1 MIYSRA
7 NVSTRKTFSQ
17 YVSKKYYFMDTF
29 LGRVHKVDMKERSR
43 AFSKL
48 DAV

>member
-1 MIYSRA
+1 MICSRA
-7 NVSTRKTFSQ
+7 NVSTRRVFSQ
-17 YVSKKYYFMDTF
+17 YVSKEYYFMDTF
-29 LGRVHKVDMKERSR
+29 LGRVHKVDTKERGR